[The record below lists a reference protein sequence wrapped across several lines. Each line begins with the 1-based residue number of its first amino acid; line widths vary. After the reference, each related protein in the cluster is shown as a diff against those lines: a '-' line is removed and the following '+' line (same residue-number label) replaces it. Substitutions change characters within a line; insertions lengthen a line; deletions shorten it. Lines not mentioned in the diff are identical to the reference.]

1 MKIINNDASENKV
14 LGVFKK
20 VGFVYPGRQS
30 YCPEVNFCV
39 KDQKL
44 TITGKIELSLDPQ
57 KVILNFSKKKRYS
70 KVYGLDE
77 SSDIEIF
84 EDVEIF
90 GYHYEIHIPRENI
103 TLIK

>member
-1 MKIINNDASENKV
+1 MKTIENDTSVNKV

-20 VGFVYPGRQS
+20 VGFVYPGRDS
-30 YCPEVNFCV
+30 YRPDLNFCI

-44 TITGKIELSLDPQ
+44 TVTGKIKLSSTP
-57 KVILNFSKKKRYS
+57 KGVVINFSKKKRYS

-84 EDVEIF
+84 EDVSIF
-90 GYHYEIHIPRENI
+90 GYEYEIHIPRENI

>member
-1 MKIINNDASENKV
+1 MKTIENDTSENKV

-30 YCPEVNFCV
+30 FCPEVNFCI
-39 KDQKL
+39 KDQRL
-44 TITGKIELSLDPQ
+44 TITGKIELSLTPK
-57 KVILNFSKKKRYS
+57 KVILNFSKKKRYP

-84 EDVEIF
+84 EDICIF
-90 GYHYEIHIPRENI
+90 GYQYEIHIPKENI